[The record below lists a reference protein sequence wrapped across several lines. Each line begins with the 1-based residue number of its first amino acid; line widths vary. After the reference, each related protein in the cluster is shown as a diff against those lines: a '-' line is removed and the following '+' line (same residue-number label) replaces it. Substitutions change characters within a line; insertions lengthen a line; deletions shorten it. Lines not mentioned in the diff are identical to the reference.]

1 MSGLIIDLFAGGGGA
16 SEGIRMA
23 LGRDPD
29 VAVNHDPLAVAMHKA
44 NHPGTMHVCQD
55 IWSCPPNWATRGKPV
70 ALLWGSPDCTHHSK
84 AKGGPPNRDEK
95 RRDLAWV
102 IVKWAREVRPTVI
115 IMENVEEFTSWG
127 PCDKD
132 GIPIKSQAG
141 ASFRSFKATLRRLGY
156 AVQHRELRAC
166 DYGAPTIRK
175 RLFLIARRDGRPIVW
190 PEATHGPG
198 KPLPYRTAA
207 QCIDW
212 TLECP
217 SIFERKKPL
226 AENTLKR
233 IATGIKRYVLDAAQ
247 PFIVNLTHGVR
258 LEPLNEPMRTITC
271 AHRGEKAL
279 VLPASI
285 GIDQQGARSA
295 VWNPDAPLS
304 TIVTKGKHAL
314 VAPVLVTNTT
324 GHAASPVD
332 GQVPTLTTGQQQML
346 VAPTMIQTGY
356 GEREGQAPRA
366 LDLGAPLGTVVAGGQ
381 KHALVSAFM
390 AKHFTGVVGSDLAE
404 PLATVTTID
413 HHSLVTATLE
423 EAHDGRDGDG
433 EAAAGGRG
441 DRGQAG
447 RVNLEAPQP
456 ERDAPEGAQ
465 ALGDNHQARISGDQ
479 GQPQQAGPHAGSSQG
494 RVDRLAGVHPGGH
507 GHQPHRRV
515 QDEQC
520 AEESG
525 TGHAL
530 GEPSARLQDR
540 SARAVGEHPTENP
553 GECRTAREG
562 TAGPGLEFQRD
573 SEGARDFADHRVQ
586 GHAHEVAAFL
596 LKFYSQ
602 GGQWQ
607 SPSES
612 MHTIPTKDR
621 MGLVTVTIE
630 GQPYVIADIGMRMLQ
645 PRELYRAQGFPDSYI
660 IGDDPAQGLALT
672 KKDMVR
678 MCGNSVCPPIAA
690 AMIRANYSGAL
701 REERELPL
709 LEATHG

>member
-16 SEGIRMA
+16 SEGIRIA

-44 NHPGTMHVCQD
+44 NHPGTLHVCQD
-55 IWSCPPNWATRGKPV
+55 IWSCPPNWATKGKPV

-115 IMENVEEFTSWG
+115 ILENVEEFTSWG

-207 QCIDW
+207 QCIDFS
-212 TLECP
+212 LPCP

-247 PFIVNLTHGVR
+247 PFIVTYYGPKKA
-258 LEPLNEPMRTITC
+258 EDF
-271 AHRGEKAL
+271 RGCGMDGLLGTQTTEN
-279 VLPASI
+279 
-285 GIDQQGARSA
+285 R
-295 VWNPDAPLS
+295 
-304 TIVTKGKHAL
+304 HAL
-314 VAPVLVTNTT
+314 VTPYFVGAGGPAYGGKPVQADKPFGTLMTENHQALVTPFLTEHANASSQRTFNAEEPLRT
-324 GHAASPVD
+324 QCAQVKGGHFA
-332 GQVPTLTTGQQQML
+332 L

-366 LDLGAPLGTVVAGGQ
+366 LDLEAPLGTVVAGGQ

-390 AKHFTGVVGSDLAE
+390 AKHYGGVVGHELERPIGS
-404 PLATVTTID
+404 VTTVD
-413 HHSLVTATLE
+413 HHSLVTA
-423 EAHDGRDGDG
+423 HVQRDFGNSVG
-433 EAAAGGRG
+433 HAADEPCGTVTVGGGGKTGLVTSHLVKLRG
-441 DRGQAG
+441 TCKD
-447 RVNLEAPQP
+447 
-456 ERDAPEGAQ
+456 
-465 ALGDNHQARISGDQ
+465 
-479 GQPQQAGPHAGSSQG
+479 GQP
-494 RVDRLAGVHPGGH
+494 VDEPAPTITSGGTH
-507 GHQPHRRV
+507 
-515 QDEQC
+515 
-520 AEESG
+520 
-525 TGHAL
+525 
-530 GEPSARLQDR
+530 
-540 SARAVGEHPTENP
+540 VGEV
-553 GECRTAREG
+553 R
-562 TAGPGLEFQRD
+562 
-573 SEGARDFADHRVQ
+573 
-586 GHAHEVAAFL
+586 AFL
-596 LKFYSQ
+596 MKYYGE

-607 SPSES
+607 SPAEG

-621 MGLVTVTIE
+621 MGLVTVIVQ

-660 IGDDPAQGLALT
+660 IGDDPVQGLALT

-690 AMIRANYSGAL
+690 ALIRANYAGAL
-701 REERELPL
+701 REERDLPL
-709 LEATHG
+709 ISREVV